1 MVFAFY
7 VKESS
12 TLFSNEATNSENLLS
27 LMIAHIFNNCYK
39 ALVWK
44 ALLHTLG
51 FCSLTSAVSSLHL
64 MDQQQMCDFDSC
76 VCALAL
82 SIVVGFFLIL
92 VEYTKVWCLAT
103 NVTSTLAIKYGN
115 FVVAS
120 QYVGNYAKMMQTY
133 WIRCVCIISE
143 AHSPFHITSSSLDSL
158 RLLNNYIIFSCFDHC
173 SQRCFE
179 LQYSQS
185 FLMVGASA
193 TIHL

>member
-1 MVFAFY
+1 MRQVKTFINRYFSFRFFFFIPHWKWSRQHNCMVFAFY

-44 ALLHTLG
+44 ALSHTLG

-76 VCALAL
+76 VCALAF

-103 NVTSTLAIKYGN
+103 NVTSTLAIKYRN

-133 WIRCVCIISE
+133 WIRCVCQKPIR
-143 AHSPFHITSSSLDSL
+143 HFTSHHH
-158 RLLNNYIIFSCFDHC
+158 R
-173 SQRCFE
+173 
-179 LQYSQS
+179 
-185 FLMVGASA
+185 
-193 TIHL
+193 